1 MVTPPVLSRGL
12 SDIRDLDDLG
22 IAFEVHFQS
31 QLITLEDIEAVA
43 RLMRTLVEIVNDE
56 LRNRDFD
63 PELTLVTEVAV
74 SPGSFK
80 FLAKLKKFSPTEWKP
95 ENKTVAATILA
106 ALIGL
111 GGRSLPPNQPP
122 PPPPTP
128 IVEQLSPAC
137 IDLANKALR
146 EFDANIRKLPKSGDA
161 KFTITCGG
169 VKEQI
174 EIKWDAKG
182 WGTTPNQ

>member
-1 MVTPPVLSRGL
+1 MMVTPPVLSPRL

-31 QLITLEDIEAVA
+31 QLITLDDVEAVA

-56 LRNRDFD
+56 LRSRDFD
-63 PELTLVTEVAV
+63 PEVMLVTEVTV
-74 SPGSFK
+74 SGGSFK
-80 FLAKLKKFSPTEWKP
+80 FLARLKKFSPTEWKP
-95 ENKTVAATILA
+95 EHKTVAATILA

-111 GGRSLPPNQPP
+111 GGRTVQPNPTP

-137 IDLANKALR
+137 IDLTNEALR
-146 EFDANIRKLPKSGDA
+146 EFDANIRKLPKSGNA
-161 KFTITCGG
+161 KFTITCGA

-182 WGTTPNQ
+182 GGSSKQ